1 MNSGKNS
8 ASTAPIT
15 HEPYACTLTEAALA
29 FPDLSW
35 AEAFSASKVIANGT
49 GWRAGALVGSSDFVG
64 DIATIKGNTDS
75 GFVAFAAAGVIHCME
90 KDMTSIRENRQVYE
104 RRLDLLCSLLQARG
118 MRLAVSPGAGFFTLW
133 LTPKEA
139 FGQEIKDAAEFNELM
154 IQNTGVVGVPFGRYI
169 RYAVTNPIEQQE
181 WQDAIVAAFDKA
193 EVKY

>member
-1 MNSGKNS
+1 
-8 ASTAPIT
+8 
-15 HEPYACTLTEAALA
+15 
-29 FPDLSW
+29 
-35 AEAFSASKVIANGT
+35 
-49 GWRAGALVGSSDFVG
+49 
-64 DIATIKGNTDS
+64 
-75 GFVAFAAAGVIHCME
+75 ME

-193 EVKY
+193 VKY